1 MDCAGLGMR
10 TWFLGPSGLGV
21 LLLGRTCAH
30 KSAVLMAS
38 IVAEECDE
46 GTTIYLCRCR
56 NSCGVETIT
65 ISIIAAATV
74 RLQ

>member
-1 MDCAGLGMR
+1 MDCGLGMR
-10 TWFLGPSGLGV
+10 TWSLGPSGLGV
-21 LLLGRTCAH
+21 LLGRTCAH
-30 KSAVLMAS
+30 KSVVLMAS

-46 GTTIYLCRCR
+46 GTTIYLCQCR

-65 ISIIAAATV
+65 ISIIAAAAV